1 MRDLWNIGQAGFI
14 KHAETAPLGKRLW
27 AVHPLISAR
36 LQPPHGHLMRGSL
49 ALRYKLVLHMEVG
62 IDFRLSLG
70 SVNAEVKQVDE
81 IALVNHAIPAAGSG
95 QTLLH
100 GRHDVILGFFA
111 LVIFLGDLFLA
122 DLLKQ
127 LLVLVDEE
135 IHLADGA
142 VDVVLGALNV
152 AVDFQNFDFKQFA
165 VQRVFRLG

>member
-1 MRDLWNIGQAGFI
+1 MRNLRHIGQAILI
-14 KHAETAPLGKRLW
+14 KDAEATPLGKRLW
-27 AVHPLISAR
+27 AVHPLVSAR

-49 ALRYKLVLHMEVG
+49 TLRDKLVLHMEVD
-62 IDFRLSLG
+62 IDLRLGLG

-81 IALVNHAIPAAGSG
+81 VALVNHAIPAAGSG

-111 LVIFLGDLFLA
+111 LVVFLGNLFLA

-142 VDVVLGALNV
+142 VDVVMGALNV
-152 AVDFQNFDFKQFA
+152 AV
-165 VQRVFRLG
+165 